1 MKISKNNKSHT
12 PVESTDVITNGYQA
26 AVDHIQEAIE
36 SLGPHAKEDEI
47 ARDAIANLSVVLF
60 ELK

>member
-1 MKISKNNKSHT
+1 MKISKNSKSQMS
-12 PVESTDVITNGYQA
+12 VESTDVITNKYQTA
-26 AVDHIQEAIE
+26 IDHIQEAIQ
-36 SLGPHAKEDEI
+36 SLGPDAKEDEI

>member
-1 MKISKNNKSHT
+1 MKISKNNKSQMS
-12 PVESTDVITNGYQA
+12 VESADTVSNKYQVA
-26 AVDHIQEAIE
+26 IDHIQEAIQ
-36 SLGPHAKEDEI
+36 SLGPNAKEDEI